1 MKKII
6 LLVFAIAL
14 SFSGCEKD
22 DICEGNTPTT
32 PRLIIEFYDN
42 LNPTVLKN
50 VTNLKV
56 TGEGATGVGTT
67 FYLLFDAKSKI
78 ELPLKTTE
86 DLTKYT
92 LVLNATNSSTISTDE
107 LQFNYSRAN
116 VYVSRACGFK
126 TIYDLNG
133 TSLTPFILNNNP
145 TLTQGNWI
153 KNIEVI
159 QPNINDENE
168 THIKIYF

>member
-6 LLVFAIAL
+6 LLVFAITL

-22 DICEGNTPTT
+22 DICDGNTPST
-32 PRLIIEFYDN
+32 PKLIIEFYDFTN
-42 LNPTVLKN
+42 QTVLKN
-50 VTNLKV
+50 VTNLRV
-56 TGEGATGVGTT
+56 TENGVIDSSPLPFT
-67 FYLLFDAKSKI
+67 AVSKI
-78 ELPLKTTE
+78 QLPLKTTI
-86 DLTKYT
+86 DLTKYD
-92 LVLNATNSSTISTDE
+92 LVLNATDPLTTATDE

-133 TSLTPFILNNNP
+133 TDLSPFVLNDTPA
-145 TLTQGNWI
+145 LTQGNWI
-153 KNIEVI
+153 KNIEVV

-168 THIKIYF
+168 THLKIYF

>member
-1 MKKII
+1 MKKLI
-6 LLVFAIAL
+6 LLVFVTAL
-14 SFSGCEKD
+14 AFSGCEKD
-22 DICEGNTPTT
+22 DICDGNTPST
-32 PRLIIEFYDN
+32 PRLTIAFYDFTDQ
-42 LNPTVLKN
+42 TVLKN
-50 VTNLKV
+50 ITNLSV
-56 TGEGATGVGTT
+56 TENGVIDASP
-67 FYLLFDAKSKI
+67 LLFNAVSKI
-78 ELPLKTTE
+78 QLPLKTTG
-86 DLTKYT
+86 DLTKYD
-92 LVLNATNSSTISTDE
+92 LVLNATDPLTTATDE

-133 TSLTPFILNNNP
+133 TSLTPFILNDNP
-145 TLTQGNWI
+145 ALTQGNWI